1 MKRFNIIF
9 ALICLVALSSCETF
23 LDKRPTNSGESASM
37 IKTKGDAELAING
50 IMEKMISSSYLG
62 RNMFL
67 YADAKG
73 GDLTIESQGR
83 GSDNLYTYGHSKT
96 SGTYSGFWTV
106 GYNVIMQLN
115 NLIANIEKLQAE
127 GSQENFSD
135 ALGQAYTYRG
145 MIYFDLVRLY
155 GQPYNEDKTALGVPD
170 VTEMLDAMA
179 QVGRATVEQNYT
191 TILSDLAKGAE
202 LIGTAKNNGFINY
215 YGNKA
220 LQARVYLSM
229 DKFAEALEAAEEVIG
244 GPYKLYEP
252 EEWVASWTQE
262 YGNESIFELHIND
275 DNNLSG
281 SSLGAYY
288 AAQADYGSCLGYFM
302 ASDYFMERLGED
314 PTDVRWGVMRDDLTQ
329 DSRNSEEDRLGACYK
344 YLGSVDKKGDNS
356 DQNAGACNIK
366 VIRLSEMYL
375 VAAEAALRQSTPDKA
390 LACERLNAI
399 RKRAP
404 ALEAATEETITLDMI
419 LDERSKELVCEGHR
433 FWDMIRCNK
442 TIEYNDEFPGITPI
456 ERGKTIDRTHFRTIL
471 PIFESEINAN
481 PTLETQQNP
490 GYDGEEL

>member
-1 MKRFNIIF
+1 MKRINILF
-9 ALICLVALSSCETF
+9 ALFCILVLSSCDSF
-23 LDKRPTNSGESASM
+23 LDKKPTNSGESSSM
-37 IKTKGDAELAING
+37 IKTEADAQLALNG
-50 IMEKMISSSYLG
+50 IMEKMLSSSYLG

-83 GSDNLYTYGHSKT
+83 GSDNLYTYGHSPE
-96 SGTYSGFWTV
+96 SGTYSGFWTQ
-106 GYNVIMQLN
+106 GYNIIMQLN
-115 NLIANIEKLQAE
+115 NLISNIESLQAAGTE
-127 GSQENFSD
+127 DDFED

-155 GQPYNEDKTALGVPD
+155 GQPYNEDKSAYGVPD
-170 VTEMLDAMA
+170 VTVMLDAMA
-179 QVGRATVEQNYT
+179 QEGRASVEQNYA
-191 TILSDLAKGAE
+191 TILSDLKKGE
-202 LIGTAKNNGFINY
+202 GLLGKSKNNGFINY

-229 DKFAEALEAAEEVIG
+229 DNFSEALAAAEAAIA
-244 GPYKLYEP
+244 GPYKLYAP
-252 EEWVASWTQE
+252 SEWVASWQTE
-262 YGNESIFELHIND
+262 YGTESIFELHIND

-288 AAQADYGSCLGYFM
+288 CAQADYGSSLGYFM

-314 PTDVRWGVMRDDLTQ
+314 PDDVRWGVMKDDLTQ
-329 DSRNSEEDRLGACYK
+329 DTRGVQDDRLGCCYK

-375 VAAEAALRQSTPDKA
+375 VAAECAFRLNKTTD
-390 LACERLNAI
+390 ACDYLNAI
-399 RKRAP
+399 RKRSPNLAP
-404 ALEAATEETITLDMI
+404 ADASTISLDMI
-419 LDERSKELVCEGHR
+419 LNEKSKELYGEGHR

-442 TIEYNDEFPGITPI
+442 SIEYNDEFPGITPVD
-456 ERGKTIDRTHFRTIL
+456 RAKVIDRTFYQTIL
-471 PIFESEINAN
+471 PIFQSELNTN
-481 PTLETQQNP
+481 ETLRTQQNP
-490 GYDGEEL
+490 GY

>member
-1 MKRFNIIF
+1 MKRINILF
-9 ALICLVALSSCETF
+9 ALFCILVLSSCDAF
-23 LDKRPTNSGESASM
+23 LDKKPTNSGESSSM
-37 IKTKGDAELAING
+37 IKTEADAQLALNG

-83 GSDNLYTYGHSKT
+83 GSDNLYTYGHSPE
-96 SGTYSGFWTV
+96 SGTYSGFWTQ
-106 GYNVIMQLN
+106 GYNIIMQLN
-115 NLIANIEKLQAE
+115 NLITNIEALNEAGTE
-127 GSQENFSD
+127 EDFDD

-155 GQPYNEDKTALGVPD
+155 GQPYNEDKSAYGVPD
-170 VTEMLDAMA
+170 VTVMLDAMA
-179 QVGRATVEQNYT
+179 QEGRASVEQNYN
-191 TILSDLAKGAE
+191 TILSDLKKGE
-202 LIGTAKNNGFINY
+202 GLLGKSKNNGFINY

-229 DKFAEALEAAEEVIG
+229 DNFSEALAAAETVMA
-244 GPYKLYEP
+244 GPYKLYAP
-252 EEWVASWTQE
+252 SEWVASWQTE
-262 YGNESIFELHIND
+262 YGTESIFELHIND

-302 ASDYFMERLGED
+302 ASDYFMDRLGED
-314 PTDVRWGVMRDDLTQ
+314 PDDVRWGVMRDDKTQ
-329 DSRNSEEDRLGACYK
+329 DTRESTEDRLGACYK

-375 VAAEAALRQSTPDKA
+375 VAAECAFRLSKTSD
-390 LACERLNAI
+390 ACNYLNAI
-399 RKRAP
+399 RKRSPNLAP
-404 ALEAATEETITLDMI
+404 ADASTISLDMI
-419 LDERSKELVCEGHR
+419 LNEKSKELYGEGHR

-442 TIEYNDEFPGITPI
+442 SIEYNDEFPSITPVD
-456 ERGKTIDRTHFRTIL
+456 RAKVIDRTFYQTIL
-471 PIFESEINAN
+471 PIFKSEMNTN
-481 PTLETQQNP
+481 KTLEKQQNP
-490 GYDGEEL
+490 GY

>member
-1 MKRFNIIF
+1 MKRINILF
-9 ALICLVALSSCETF
+9 ALFCILALSSCDAF
-23 LDKRPTNSGESASM
+23 LDKKPTNSGESSSM
-37 IKTKGDAELAING
+37 IKTESDAQLALNG
-50 IMEKMISSSYLG
+50 IMEKMLSSSYLG

-83 GSDNLYTYGHSKT
+83 GSDNLYTYGHSPEN
-96 SGTYSGFWTV
+96 GTYSGFWTV

-115 NLIANIEKLQAE
+115 NLIANIERLQSE
-127 GSQENFSD
+127 GSEENFDD
-135 ALGQAYTYRG
+135 ALGQALTYRA

-155 GQPYNEDKTALGVPD
+155 GEPYNEDKSAYGVPD
-170 VTEMLDAMA
+170 VTIVLDAMA
-179 QVGRATVEQNYT
+179 QEGRATVEQNYA
-191 TILSDLAKGAE
+191 TIISDLKSAE
-202 LIGTAKNNGFINY
+202 SIIGKSKNNGFINY

-229 DKFAEALEAAEEVIG
+229 DNFSEALAAAEAAIA
-244 GPYKLYEP
+244 GPYTLYTP
-252 EEWVASWTQE
+252 AQWVESWTKE
-262 YGNESIFELHIND
+262 YGTESIFELHIND

-314 PTDVRWGVMRDDLTQ
+314 PDDVRWGVMKDDLTQ
-329 DSRNSEEDRLGACYK
+329 DTRNSEEDRLGACYK

-375 VAAEAALRQSTPDKA
+375 VAAECAFRLNKKTD
-390 LACERLNAI
+390 ACDYLNAI

-404 ALEAATEETITLDMI
+404 NLAPATEATISLDMI
-419 LDERSKELVCEGHR
+419 LDEKSKELYGEGHR

-442 TIEYNDEFPGITPI
+442 SITYNDEFPGITPVD
-456 ERGKTIDRTHFRTIL
+456 RAKTIDRTFYQTIL
-471 PIFESEINAN
+471 PIFQSEIITN
-481 PTLETQQNP
+481 PTLEPQQNP
-490 GYDGEEL
+490 GY

>member
-1 MKRFNIIF
+1 MKRINILF
-9 ALICLVALSSCETF
+9 ALFCVIALSSCEAF
-23 LDKRPTNSGESASM
+23 LDKKPTNSGESSSM
-37 IKTKGDAELAING
+37 IKTEADAQLALNG
-50 IMEKMISSSYLG
+50 IMEKMLSSSYLG

-83 GSDNLYTYGHSKT
+83 GLDNLYTFGHTKS

-115 NLIANIEKLQAE
+115 NLIANIEKLQAA
-127 GSQENFSD
+127 GSEADFDD

-155 GQPYNEDKTALGVPD
+155 GQPYNEDKTAYGVPD

-179 QVGRATVEQNYT
+179 QVGRASVEQNYK
-191 TILSDLAKGAE
+191 TIVSDLQKGEA
-202 LIGTAKNNGFINY
+202 LIGKSKNNGFINY

-220 LQARVYLSM
+220 LQARVYLTM
-229 DKFAEALEAAEEVIG
+229 ENYAAALEAAKVVIA
-244 GPYKLYEP
+244 GPYKLYAP
-252 EEWVASWTQE
+252 EEWVASWTAE

-302 ASDYFMERLGED
+302 ASDFFMERLGED
-314 PTDVRWGVMRDDLTQ
+314 MTDVRWGVMRDDLTQ
-329 DSRNSEEDRLGACYK
+329 DTRGVQTERLGCCYK
-344 YLGSVDKKGDNS
+344 YLGSIDKKGDNS
-356 DQNAGACNIK
+356 DQNPGACNIK
-366 VIRLSEMYL
+366 VIRLSELYL
-375 VAAEAALRQSTPDKA
+375 VAAEAAFRTNDKA
-390 LACERLNAI
+390 AACEYLNPI
-399 RKRAP
+399 RKRAL
-404 ALEAATEETITLDMI
+404 ALEPATEATISLAMI
-419 LDERSKELVCEGHR
+419 LNEKSKELYGEGHR
-433 FWDMIRCNK
+433 FWDRIRCNE
-442 TIEYNDEFPGITPI
+442 TIEFNDDFPGITPPD
-456 ERGKTIDRTHFRTIL
+456 RDSKIDRTHYKTIL

-490 GYDGEEL
+490 GYDGE

>member
-1 MKRFNIIF
+1 MKRINILF
-9 ALICLVALSSCETF
+9 ALFCILALSSCDAF
-23 LDKRPTNSGESASM
+23 LDKKPTNSGESSSM
-37 IKTKGDAELAING
+37 IKTENDAQLALNG
-50 IMEKMISSSYLG
+50 IMEKMLSSSYLG

-83 GSDNLYTYGHSKT
+83 GSDNLYTYGHSPE

-115 NLIANIEKLQAE
+115 NLIANIESLQAE
-127 GSQENFSD
+127 GSEEDFDD
-135 ALGQAYTYRG
+135 ALGQALTYRA

-155 GQPYNEDKTALGVPD
+155 GEPYNEDKTAYGVPD
-170 VTEMLDAMA
+170 VTVVLDAMA
-179 QVGRATVEQNYT
+179 QEGRATVEQNYA
-191 TILSDLAKGAE
+191 TIISDLKAAE
-202 LIGTAKNNGFINY
+202 SIIGTSKNNGFINY

-229 DKFAEALEAAEEVIG
+229 DNFSEALAAAKAAIA
-244 GPYKLYEP
+244 GPYTLYTP
-252 EEWVASWTQE
+252 AQWVESWTKE
-262 YGNESIFELHIND
+262 YGTESIFELHIND

-314 PTDVRWGVMRDDLTQ
+314 PDDVRWGVMKDDLTQ
-329 DSRNSEEDRLGACYK
+329 DTRNSEEDRLGACYK

-375 VAAEAALRQSTPDKA
+375 VAAECAFRLNQKA
-390 LACERLNAI
+390 DACDYLNAI

-404 ALEAATEETITLDMI
+404 NLDPATEATISLDMI
-419 LDERSKELVCEGHR
+419 LDEKSKELYGEGHR
-433 FWDMIRCNK
+433 FWDLIRCNK
-442 TIEYNDEFPGITPI
+442 TITYNDEFPGITPVD
-456 ERGKTIDRTHFRTIL
+456 RAKSIDRTFYQTIL
-471 PIFESEINAN
+471 PIFQSEITTNS
-481 PTLETQQNP
+481 TLETQQNP
-490 GYDGEEL
+490 GY

>member
-1 MKRFNIIF
+1 MKRINILF
-9 ALICLVALSSCETF
+9 ALFCILALSSCDAF
-23 LDKRPTNSGESASM
+23 LDKKPTNSGESSSM
-37 IKTKGDAELAING
+37 IKTKNDAQLALNG
-50 IMEKMISSSYLG
+50 IMEKMLSSSYLG

-83 GSDNLYTYGHSKT
+83 GSDNLYTYGHSPE

-115 NLIANIEKLQAE
+115 NLIANIESLEAAGTE
-127 GSQENFSD
+127 EDFDD
-135 ALGQAYTYRG
+135 ALGQALTYRA

-155 GQPYNEDKTALGVPD
+155 GEPYNENKSALGVPD
-170 VTEMLDAMA
+170 VTIMLDAMA
-179 QVGRATVEQNYT
+179 QEGRATVETNYN
-191 TILSDLAKGAE
+191 TILSDLQRAE
-202 LIGTAKNNGFINY
+202 NLIGKAKNNGFINY

-229 DKFAEALEAAEEVIG
+229 DKFTEALAAAEAVIA
-244 GPYKLYEP
+244 GPYTLYTP
-252 EEWVASWTQE
+252 AQWVESWTKE
-262 YGNESIFELHIND
+262 YGTESIFELHIND

-314 PTDVRWGVMRDDLTQ
+314 PQDVRWGVMRDDLTHET
-329 DSRNSEEDRLGACYK
+329 RNSDEDRMGACYK

-375 VAAEAALRQSTPDKA
+375 VAAECAFRLNQTSKA
-390 LACERLNAI
+390 CDYLNAI
-399 RKRAP
+399 RKRAVSLAP
-404 ALEAATEETITLDMI
+404 ATEATISLDMI
-419 LDERSKELVCEGHR
+419 LDEKSKELYGEGHR

-442 TIEYNDEFPGITPI
+442 SITYNDEFPGITPVD
-456 ERGKTIDRTHFRTIL
+456 RAKTIDRSFYQTIL
-471 PIFESEINAN
+471 PIFKSEIDAN
-481 PTLETQQNP
+481 KTLETQQNP
-490 GYDGEEL
+490 GY